1 MPTPAKGP
9 RLGGSPSHEKLML
22 ANLATSLFEHR
33 QIRTTETRA
42 KRVRPVAERLIT
54 LAKRGDLHARRKVM
68 TTIRRKDIVAELF
81 EEIAPQLANRPG
93 GYTRTVKLGNRK
105 GDNAPMV
112 LLSLVMEEYS
122 PKQQVVA
129 EAEAAKVKA
138 DEANE
143 AEAADAKTPAAEEA
157 EADADAADADTPAA
171 EEADTDAEAAD
182 ADADAADEK

>member
-22 ANLATSLFEHR
+22 ANLATSLFEHE

-68 TTIRRKDIVAELF
+68 TMIRRKDIVAKLF
-81 EEIAPQLANRPG
+81 EELAPQLANRPG
-93 GYTRTVKLGNRK
+93 GYTRVVKLGNRK

-112 LLSLVMEEYS
+112 LLSLVTEEYS

-129 EAEAAKVKA
+129 EAESAKVKA
-138 DEANE
+138 DEAKEKEAEETAEPTPE
-143 AEAADAKTPAAEEA
+143 AEAAETET
-157 EADADAADADTPAA
+157 DAADQAEETPA
-171 EEADTDAEAAD
+171 
-182 ADADAADEK
+182 DEN